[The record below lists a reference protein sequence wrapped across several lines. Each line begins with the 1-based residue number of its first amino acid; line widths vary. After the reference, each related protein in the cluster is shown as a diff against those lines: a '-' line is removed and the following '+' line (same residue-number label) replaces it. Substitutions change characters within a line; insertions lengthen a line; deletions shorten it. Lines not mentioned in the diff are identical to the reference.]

1 MGTHPIFESDFD
13 CLTDCNMIAPEEV
26 AGVEAARKVGDMRVK
41 GATGDYPAVVPASE
55 AMSPWESGKPEE
67 KVALVVSGAV
77 TDQAKDFPT
86 EALRH
91 QQNKPT
97 PSRQVNHSQNNSQRN
112 AQIQQPR

>member
-1 MGTHPIFESDFD
+1 
-13 CLTDCNMIAPEEV
+13 
-26 AGVEAARKVGDMRVK
+26 
-41 GATGDYPAVVPASE
+41 
-55 AMSPWESGKPEE
+55 MSPWESGKPEE

-97 PSRQVNHSQNNSQRN
+97 VRKKTY
-112 AQIQQPR
+112 QIQL